1 MPLESL
7 RRTVRNK
14 QQAGGGGGGGG
25 EEEPGSP
32 AAPPPPQGDQ
42 MVLVVSTER
51 GAACHALPSQKL
63 THNYTVPVSTKI
75 KIMDSDDD
83 NSDCIG
89 QDVFT
94 LLRAQTVSWLG
105 DEKSNCVLMCLTSD
119 GRVKGGDHV
128 NIYGDHAFRPRNR
141 FVLLQY
147 FFFSFHHHVQDT

>member
-1 MPLESL
+1 MNFRESEAVIVSPSGSLLRFKSSILEFSLLDSSLHLEDRPVPLESL

-63 THNYTVPVSTKI
+63 THNYTVPVSAKM
-75 KIMDSDDD
+75 KIMD
-83 NSDCIG
+83 IG
-89 QDVFT
+89 
-94 LLRAQTVSWLG
+94 
-105 DEKSNCVLMCLTSD
+105 
-119 GRVKGGDHV
+119 
-128 NIYGDHAFRPRNR
+128 
-141 FVLLQY
+141 
-147 FFFSFHHHVQDT
+147 